1 VRRKQKKIVGPMF
14 GGGMEDLQEWRLG
27 GGLGGVCKMKACLE
41 ALLEIDF
48 SKNPSHNRK
57 VHFFLSPTVQSCI
70 EIHASTL
77 IY

>member
-1 VRRKQKKIVGPMF
+1 
-14 GGGMEDLQEWRLG
+14 
-27 GGLGGVCKMKACLE
+27 MKACLE

-57 VHFFLSPTVQSCI
+57 VHLFLSPTVQSCI